1 MYKDIF
7 TQLGLSS
14 NEATVYEFLL
24 KNGESSAGQI
34 IKKTPLKR
42 GVIYN
47 TLSNLLKKG
56 IASQKIKNK
65 ISYFKPEHPEKL
77 REFAEQKENEF
88 KKAKN
93 TLEANLPTFISEFN
107 LVSGKP
113 GVRYF
118 EGIDGIKK
126 VINNTLTSKTV
137 IYTYADM
144 EKINQYIKKINDEY
158 SKKRNELKIEKKVL
172 LVDSEYTHKFLKNY
186 PAENLDIRFIKNI
199 RHFTAVMQIYDNKIS
214 YITLAKERITGIIID
229 DKNIYEMHKILFEN
243 DWKNAQI

>member
-1 MYKDIF
+1 M
-7 TQLGLSS
+7 
-14 NEATVYEFLL
+14 
-24 KNGESSAGQI
+24 
-34 IKKTPLKR
+34 
-42 GVIYN
+42 
-47 TLSNLLKKG
+47 
-56 IASQKIKNK
+56 
-65 ISYFKPEHPEKL
+65 
-77 REFAEQKENEF
+77 
-88 KKAKN
+88 
-93 TLEANLPTFISEFN
+93 PTFISEFN